1 MNGLDKTENL
11 IVNGK
16 NVYLRP
22 ISLEDVS
29 ANYVNWMNDPQIN
42 QYLESR
48 FSEQT
53 LESIRDFVQS
63 MIDSPENI
71 LFAICEKD
79 SGRHVGN
86 IKMGPL
92 NSIHSYAEIGL
103 LIGEKQCWG
112 KGYGSEAIGL
122 VLEYAFKNLNIHR
135 LTAGAYAN
143 NLGSIKAFEKNGFI
157 IEGTYRNHV
166 LHNGVFVD
174 CIRMGIINPDYRY
187 EQ

>member
-1 MNGLDKTENL
+1 
-11 IVNGK
+11 
-16 NVYLRP
+16 
-22 ISLEDVS
+22 
-29 ANYVNWMNDPQIN
+29 
-42 QYLESR
+42 
-48 FSEQT
+48 
-53 LESIRDFVQS
+53 
-63 MIDSPENI
+63 
-71 LFAICEKD
+71 
-79 SGRHVGN
+79 
-86 IKMGPL
+86 MGPL

>member
-63 MIDSPENI
+63 MIDSRKTSS
-71 LFAICEKD
+71 LLYAKKTVDAMSAISK
-79 SGRHVGN
+79 
-86 IKMGPL
+86 
-92 NSIHSYAEIGL
+92 
-103 LIGEKQCWG
+103 WG
-112 KGYGSEAIGL
+112 
-122 VLEYAFKNLNIHR
+122 R
-135 LTAGAYAN
+135 LTA
-143 NLGSIKAFEKNGFI
+143 SIPML
-157 IEGTYRNHV
+157 R
-166 LHNGVFVD
+166 L
-174 CIRMGIINPDYRY
+174 DY
-187 EQ
+187 